1 MMRTERS
8 GNLDELKNRL
18 QEFSIRP
25 VLTAH
30 PTQFYP
36 GRVLAIITDLTEAI
50 QKTIYRPSACTS
62 SSLVRR
68 RFPKEKANSTM
79 RPSTSLWYLQNV
91 FYKSA
96 GDITA
101 EMRRSLSD
109 WDGTLNLINLGFW
122 PGGDRDGNPF
132 VSVETTKKVADRL
145 RDVLYNATIRTYAVS
160 DENFL

>member
-50 QKTIYRPSACTS
+50 QKNDLS
-62 SSLVRR
+62 SIRMYLKQLGKTP
-68 RFPKEKANSTM
+68 FLQKKKHTPYDDAIN
-79 RPSTSLWYLQNV
+79 LICYLQNE
-91 FYKSA
+91 FYKST
-96 GDITA
+96 GISQ
-101 EMRRSLSD
+101 RKC
-109 WDGTLNLINLGFW
+109 
-122 PGGDRDGNPF
+122 
-132 VSVETTKKVADRL
+132 VEA
-145 RDVLYNATIRTYAVS
+145 
-160 DENFL
+160 F